1 MKLRELLEL
10 DQVIDQHKAKL
21 LKLAETEVEDLSISE
36 MAFIKMVS
44 SGSITTMMKK
54 GATNC
59 RILLTEKRETLSAD
73 EKVKRYLKSL
83 APEQLTALLDSMK

>member
-1 MKLRELLEL
+1 MKLKEIL
-10 DQVIDQHKAKL
+10 DISYTIAQHENKIM
-21 LKLAETEVEDLSISE
+21 KLAETEVEDLSISE

-83 APEQLTALLDSMK
+83 APEQLTALLDDVK